1 MYDVNYLAVIVS
13 AIAFFALGSLWYTD
27 ILFGKAWRDS
37 MDKTDEEFEKERA
50 NINMTKSFGL
60 MFLSGLLMAFV
71 TAFLVDIVAN
81 AYLGANNIKLGLITG
96 FWVWLGY
103 IASYVL
109 TAVAFEN
116 RPWKYYFINTGYWL
130 VGALMMGVILTV
142 WK

>member
-1 MYDVNYLAVIVS
+1 MYDINYWAIIVS
-13 AIAFFALGSLWYTD
+13 AIVFFALGSLWYTD

-37 MDKTDEEFEKERA
+37 VGKSDTEFEKEQA
-50 NINMTKSFGL
+50 EGSMFVSFGL
-60 MFLSGLLMAFV
+60 MFLGALIMSFV
-71 TAFLVDIVAN
+71 TAHLVDLMATVYTDAS
-81 AYLGANNIKLGLITG
+81 NIKLGLVTG
-96 FWVWLGY
+96 FWVWFGY

-109 TAVAFEN
+109 TSVAFEK

>member
-1 MYDVNYLAVIVS
+1 MYDVNYFAVIVS
-13 AIAFFALGSLWYTD
+13 AIAFFGLGALWYTD

-37 MDKTDEEFEKERA
+37 MGKTDAEFEKERA
-50 NINMTKSFGL
+50 DENMVKSFGL
-60 MFLSGLLMAFV
+60 MFLSGLLMAIV
-71 TAFLVDIVAN
+71 TAHLVDLMAVVYPNSSDIMV
-81 AYLGANNIKLGLITG
+81 GLQTG

-109 TAVAFEN
+109 TSVAFEK

-130 VGALMMGVILTV
+130 GGALLMGIILTV